1 MTPLEYPT
9 EAEARAALIAL
20 GLDETRYS
28 FYLKAFGGWT
38 WQALSALN
46 RQHRGRY
53 RTKRLAKKA
62 LKAHPG
68 WTPEEKRMLRFYQYG
83 RGEWSWNR

>member
-1 MTPLEYPT
+1 MTLLEYPT

-20 GLDETRYS
+20 GLDETRYLV
-28 FYLKAFGGWT
+28 YLKDFGGWT
-38 WQALSALN
+38 WWARSAID
-46 RQHRGRY
+46 RRHRGRY

-68 WTPEEKRMLRFYQYG
+68 WMPEEKRVLSFYQYR